1 MAIEQNSQL
10 GVGGTGMHGA
20 GQGSAARM
28 LRELQGLRVSI
39 VAGGSAN
46 TKLALSTI
54 RDTDTIIS
62 ALNNNAGTI
71 TDVTGTI
78 SIDDLRAV
86 GTVTV
91 GTAAANDTVTVAGSV
106 YILVPAIEKVEQF
119 DYTKVKVGATAA
131 ETAANLAAAINKRE
145 GNRSASQ
152 VIATAASN
160 VVTVRAVAE
169 GTSGNSITLAEV
181 GSSFT
186 VSGATLAGGSATG
199 GIRSTGATNSVILF
213 WLEKP

>member
-78 SIDDLRAV
+78 SIDALRAV

-91 GTAAANDTVTVAGSV
+91 ATAAANDTVTVAGSV

>member
-91 GTAAANDTVTVAGSV
+91 GTAAANDTVAVAGSV